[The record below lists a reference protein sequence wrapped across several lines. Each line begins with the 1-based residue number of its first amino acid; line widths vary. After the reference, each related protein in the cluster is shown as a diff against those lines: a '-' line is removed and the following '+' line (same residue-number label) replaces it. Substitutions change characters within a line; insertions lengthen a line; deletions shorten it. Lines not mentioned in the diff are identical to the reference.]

1 MEPKHDLFSVTTR
14 TLITNTDQFDMNFPD
29 LSSAPQLMNKLYS
42 FSSLIL
48 DLKSLPT
55 YPAMFGSLMAKFI
68 FIS

>member
-1 MEPKHDLFSVTTR
+1 MKPKHDLFSVTTR

-48 DLKSLPT
+48 DL
-55 YPAMFGSLMAKFI
+55 
-68 FIS
+68 